1 MENENLIPVRLNYL
15 RVIQILLSRWYWI
28 IGFMLFFFLLGYLYL
43 TLTKPLYTAE
53 ASLKFDEKKSELTEL
68 INVRNLYDRTNK
80 VESEKSVIR
89 SRAVILK
96 AKTSMDYDVS
106 FFMKERFMTSN
117 LYPSKPL
124 SIDII
129 SEQSTKFPS
138 GLFVFT
144 FLNEHEY
151 SLTYQVEK
159 VVVSKQYS
167 YGQTV
172 SLPGFKFR
180 INALH
185 GSHKRPEACYFSFN
199 DPHDFFLKIKQSLK
213 IDDTQNLNVLNLKIA
228 DQNPYFAADV
238 LNAIIAAYLTFD
250 KAQRSVS
257 ATQTTIFIDTLLQN
271 MSSHLKTSSLAIE
284 KFKEEKQLFEISGDA
299 KTIIEELTKLE
310 ADKHALD
317 LQSRLVKI
325 LLSDTK
331 NGNSPDL
338 NTLNANLQ
346 GVTDPQ
352 LNSLIIVFNDLL
364 NQRKDDLETYKISS
378 GHIREVDQK
387 IASCRTAIHQNL
399 HAQLKKNSSMMD
411 YAIRNIA
418 EVKSVLKALP
428 KTEQKLINL
437 QSAFNV
443 NQKVHGYLS
452 EKKLESQISKASV
465 IPGAIILD
473 SAIPNLTPISPI
485 SKNVYTIFVLL
496 GFLTGIGI
504 IFLKRHLN
512 PYIFTRE
519 VIEELTKM
527 PILGMIGKMPENEE
541 SEDNLHVLENPRS
554 SFSESLR
561 SVRTNLS
568 FLASDKKSK
577 IICITS
583 EISGEGKSFTAIN
596 LAAALSVIEKKV
608 VLVLTDLRKSEN
620 QTIGISSKNGLSN
633 YLSAQST
640 LEEILIYSKV
650 KNLTIIPSGPI
661 PPNPSEL
668 LHGIKMKD
676 LLINLKERFDYVIL
690 DTAPIGLVSDALPVL
705 RLADINLFI
714 IRYGISSRYAAILP
728 DKITKE
734 FGLSNSAI
742 VMNGFEN
749 NNLYSQYYSAKKPH
763 YSYRKKD
770 FEAYQDSEFKL
781 NKNKSISKPMKFL
794 RSNFQ
799 KNV

>member
-1 MENENLIPVRLNYL
+1 MENENTIPIRLNYI
-15 RVIQILLSRWYWI
+15 RIVKILLSRWYWI

-43 TLTKPLYTAE
+43 TFTKPLFTAE

-106 FFMKERFMTSN
+106 FFIKERFITRDI
-117 LYPSKPL
+117 YPLKPL

-129 SEQSTKFPS
+129 SDNPVKFPP

-144 FLNEHEY
+144 FINEHEY
-151 SLTYQVEK
+151 SLIYQVEK
-159 VVVSKQYS
+159 DVVSKRYD
-167 YGQTV
+167 YGQV
-172 SLPGFKFR
+172 ISLPGFKFR
-180 INALH
+180 INSFL
-185 GSHKRPEACYFSFN
+185 GSLSQPEDYFFSFN
-199 DPHDFFLKIKQSLK
+199 DPYDFYLKIKQSLK

-228 DQNPYFAADV
+228 DHNPYFATDV
-238 LNAIIAAYLTFD
+238 LNAILAAYLTFD
-250 KAQRSVS
+250 KSQRSVS
-257 ATQTTIFIDTLLQN
+257 ATQTTSFIDTLLQN
-271 MSSHLKTSSLAIE
+271 MSSHLKTSSIAIE

-310 ADKHALD
+310 ADKHTLD

-325 LLSDTK
+325 LLSDTD
-331 NGNSPDL
+331 NGNSSDL

-352 LNSLIIVFNDLL
+352 LNSLITVFNDLL
-364 NQRKDDLETYKISS
+364 NQRKDDLETYKVSS
-378 GHIREVDQK
+378 GHIREIDQK
-387 IASCRTAIHQNL
+387 IASCRMAIQKNL
-399 HAQLKKNSSMMD
+399 HAQLVKNSSMMD
-411 YAIRNIA
+411 YAIRNIV
-418 EVKSVLKALP
+418 EVKSALKDLP

-485 SKNVYTIFVLL
+485 SKNVYTIYVLL
-496 GFLTGIGI
+496 GLLVGISI

-512 PYIFTRE
+512 PYIFNRE

-527 PILGMIGKMPENEE
+527 PILGMIGKLPKNEE

-568 FLASDKKSK
+568 FLASDKESK

-640 LEEILIYSKV
+640 LEDILIYTKV

-668 LHGIKMKD
+668 LHGTKMKD
-676 LLINLKERFDYVIL
+676 LLVNLKDRFDYVIL

-714 IRYGISSRYAAILP
+714 IRYGISSRYAAVLP

-734 FGLSNSAI
+734 FNLRNSAI
-742 VMNGFEN
+742 VMNGFEDN
-749 NNLYSQYYSAKKPH
+749 NFYSQYYAAKKPN

-770 FEAYQDSEFKL
+770 LEAYQDSEFKL
-781 NKNKSISKPMKFL
+781 KKTKNLSKPMKFL
-794 RSNFQ
+794 RSNFR
-799 KNV
+799 KNG